1 MLRAALALLAVAGLS
16 AGLASAQPAVRLQL
30 AETDPPAGS
39 RLKPGEAFYARVL
52 YESDREIRIWGRG
65 KGAALKPGKTHPSP
79 AYGRG
84 RGEALV
90 WFTLDV
96 AGKIEAM
103 RIEAVP
109 PGSDDAVSVLEV
121 PVRLEWANDAPAR
134 VKAPWVEPMAAD
146 LQSQVQERTYV
157 PSDRGWD
164 VLVMLLF
171 ACVLGYPLVQ
181 GFAFWRMRGRYGLA
195 FWLPAGVMALVYLIA
210 LIGAAA
216 GSNLAPIW
224 IVFASPVALVYVIV
238 LLSFDFWRTA
248 HASRARR

>member
-1 MLRAALALLAVAGLS
+1 MWRATVSLIAVASLC
-16 AGLASAQPAVRLQL
+16 AGVAHPQAPARLQIV
-30 AETDPPAGS
+30 ETDPPAGS

-65 KGAALKPGKTHPSP
+65 KGAALMPGKSHPSP
-79 AYGRG
+79 AYGPG

-109 PGSDDAVSVLEV
+109 PGSDAAVSVLEV

-134 VKAPWVEPMAAD
+134 TRASWVEPMAAD
-146 LQSQVQERTYV
+146 LQGQVQQRTFV
-157 PSDRGWD
+157 PSGSGWD
-164 VLVMLLF
+164 ALVMLLF
-171 ACVLGYPLVQ
+171 ACVLGYPLAQ
-181 GFAFWRMRGRYGLA
+181 GFAFWRMRRRYGFA
-195 FWLPAGVMALVYLIA
+195 FWLPVGAMALVYLVA
-210 LIGAAA
+210 LLGALA

-224 IVFASPVALVYVIV
+224 VVFTSPVALIYVIV
-238 LLSFDFWRTA
+238 LLSFDFWRTS
-248 HASRARR
+248 HASGTHR